1 MASLYNRHRQS
12 NSSSALKK
20 PYDIYGG
27 QFPESSSIDENYDS
41 LLCDDI
47 TATSN
52 KDKKKNSF
60 EFTDEYSQREFEDN
74 SSFLTPDEF
83 FAKRRSTNYF
93 SENNAFANQNR
104 PLTPEEFRQTIDYR
118 GKNKE
123 EQKNNEYQQKYKK
136 KNEIAK
142 PRNRKVIA
150 GISLFILC
158 IFTLAGYYIFND
170 VIFTAK
176 YINIDGISKYT
187 NKEILTLAGIK
198 QNQSLSTIDPKELE
212 KKINKKGDL
221 QLVKFNFVYPNGIY
235 MKLLEKTPVAV
246 VSSNGYYY
254 FLDKDANV
262 IKRTDSLENADNLI
276 RVTNC
281 NMIQNIGENKSE
293 IRQQWQKDA
302 YIKIFNAMHDLELS
316 DKFSTLSLSAE
327 NEMYLYTSDG
337 FVINLGDSK
346 DIISKLAVSNSMR
359 DYVLQQGRTEG
370 RIDVSL
376 PQKPVFANE
385 DNKVLYDPKYQLDMS
400 PLEYERLQQQQ
411 NANP

>member
-1 MASLYNRHRQS
+1 MMASLYNRHRQS

-47 TATSN
+47 TATP
-52 KDKKKNSF
+52 KKNKNNF
-60 EFTDEYSQREFEDN
+60 EFVDEYSQREFEDN
-74 SSFLTPDEF
+74 SRLLTPDEF
-83 FAKRRSTNYF
+83 FAKRRSTNHF
-93 SENNAFANQNR
+93 SQNNAFANQNR

-123 EQKNNEYQQKYKK
+123 EQKNKEYQKKYKK

-142 PRNRKVIA
+142 PRKRKIKA

-198 QNQSLSTIDPKELE
+198 QNQSLSTIDTKELE

-235 MKLLEKTPVAV
+235 MKLLEKIPVAV

-262 IKRTDSLENADNLI
+262 IERTDNLENSDNLI

-302 YIKIFNAMHDLELS
+302 YIKIFNALHDLKIS
-316 DKFSTLSLSAE
+316 DKFSSLSLSKE

-337 FVINLGDSK
+337 FVINLGDSE
-346 DIISKLAVSNSMR
+346 DIVSKLAVSNSMR

-370 RIDVSL
+370 RIDVSM

-400 PLEYERLQQQQ
+400 PLEYERIQQQQ
-411 NANP
+411 NSNP

>member
-27 QFPESSSIDENYDS
+27 QFPESSSIDENYDN

-47 TATSN
+47 TATS
-52 KDKKKNSF
+52 KKNKNNF
-60 EFTDEYSQREFEDN
+60 EFVDEYSHREFEDN
-74 SSFLTPDEF
+74 SRLLTPDEF
-83 FAKRRSTNYF
+83 FAKRRSHF
-93 SENNAFANQNR
+93 PQNNAFANQNR

-123 EQKNNEYQQKYKK
+123 EQKNNEYQKKYRK

-142 PRNRKVIA
+142 PRKRKLKA

-198 QNQSLSTIDPKELE
+198 QNQSLSTIDPKELK

-235 MKLLEKTPVAV
+235 MKVLEKIPVAV

-262 IKRTDSLENADNLI
+262 IERTDNLENSDNLI

-302 YIKIFNAMHDLELS
+302 YIKIFNAMHDLKIS
-316 DKFSTLSLSAE
+316 DKFSSLSLSKE

-337 FVINLGDSK
+337 FVINLGDSE
-346 DIISKLAVSNSMR
+346 DIVSKLAVSNSMR